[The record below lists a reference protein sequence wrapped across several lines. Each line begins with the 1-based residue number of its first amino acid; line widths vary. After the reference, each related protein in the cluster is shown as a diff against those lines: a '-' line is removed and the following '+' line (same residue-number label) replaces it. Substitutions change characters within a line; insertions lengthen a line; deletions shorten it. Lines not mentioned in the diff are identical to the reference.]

1 MAQHPMNPWPS
12 EHVITCSD
20 EAAGLRAVIAID
32 DTTLGPGFGGVR
44 IGEYAD
50 AAAAIDQAQ
59 RLAAAMTRKHALA
72 DLPYGGAMAVLM
84 VDGPAPCGAPREKL
98 FARFGEFVGRLAGL
112 FIPGIDMGTT
122 VADMATMRRAGAA
135 VYCADRDPSPWG
147 ARGAHAALRAAARH
161 ALGTDDL
168 RDVRI
173 AIQGVGQVGAGLA
186 RLVAADG
193 ARVLVG
199 DTDCDAAQRLA
210 DQIGGLAIDPRDAPY
225 AACDIFAPCALPRA
239 VREDSV
245 SRLQCHVIA
254 GVAADVIEDG
264 ATARA
269 LAAAGIT
276 HVPDYL
282 VNAGGVIHEHARA
295 MGWDEDRLADD
306 VDRIGD
312 RVGQLLAEATASGE
326 PPMVVA
332 ERRARERVAHAREM

>member
-1 MAQHPMNPWPS
+1 MVEAAMNPWSS

-20 EAAGLRAVIAID
+20 DDTQLRAIIAID

-44 IGEYAD
+44 IGEYTDTAT
-50 AAAAIDQAQ
+50 AIDQAQ

-72 DLPYGGAMAVLM
+72 DLPYGGAMAVIM
-84 VDGPAPCGAPREKL
+84 TDGPAPHGAPRERL
-98 FARFGEFVGRLAGL
+98 FGRFGELVGRLKGL

-122 VADMATMRRAGAA
+122 AADMAAMRRSGAA
-135 VYCADRDPSPWG
+135 VYCADHNPSPWG
-147 ARGAHAALRAAARH
+147 ARGAHAALRAAAKH
-161 ALGTDDL
+161 ALGSDDL

-199 DTDCDAAQRLA
+199 DLDCDSAQRLA
-210 DQIGGLAIDPRDAPY
+210 DQIGGLAIDPGDAPY
-225 AACDIFAPCALPRA
+225 AVCDIFAPCALPQV
-239 VREDSV
+239 VRTDSV
-245 SRLQCHVIA
+245 HRLQCRVVA
-254 GVAADVIEDG
+254 GVAADSLESE
-264 ATARA
+264 ATAHA

-295 MGWDEDRLADD
+295 MSWDEERLAED
-306 VDRIGD
+306 VDRIGE
-312 RVGQLLAEATASGE
+312 RVATLLAEAAARGE
-326 PPMVVA
+326 PPLVTA
-332 ERRARERVAHAREM
+332 ERMAAERLTNARGL